1 MININLLPK
10 NFRKVE
16 RKVVL
21 PTNAVFLSI
30 VALLVAL
37 HLLLAVVW
45 AYKQAQ
51 LLYLK
56 RAWAQLDTQYKNS
69 SSFKKE
75 IQDLLAKIRNVETVV
90 TRQVSLTEIL
100 SGLNAA
106 VPKWLWLD
114 RFNFSEQRLVIQGS
128 VISMTQNEMTI
139 IGKFLQDL
147 KSNITISNSFS
158 KIELT
163 SVQRRLIRN
172 YDVVDFVLTGEI
184 KK

>member
-10 NFRKVE
+10 NLRKVD

-21 PTNAVFLSI
+21 PTNAVFVSI
-30 VALLVAL
+30 VVLLVIL

-45 AYKQAQ
+45 VYKKAQ
-51 LLYLK
+51 IVYLK
-56 RAWAQLDTQYKNS
+56 RAWAQLDMQYKS
-69 SSFKKE
+69 SSAFKKE

-90 TRQVSLTEIL
+90 ARQVSLTEVL

-114 RFNFSEQRLVIQGS
+114 RFNFSNQRLVIQGS
-128 VISMTQNEMTI
+128 VVSMTQNEMTI

-147 KSNITISNSFS
+147 KSSKAISDSFP

-172 YDVVDFVLTGEI
+172 YDVVDFVLTGEM